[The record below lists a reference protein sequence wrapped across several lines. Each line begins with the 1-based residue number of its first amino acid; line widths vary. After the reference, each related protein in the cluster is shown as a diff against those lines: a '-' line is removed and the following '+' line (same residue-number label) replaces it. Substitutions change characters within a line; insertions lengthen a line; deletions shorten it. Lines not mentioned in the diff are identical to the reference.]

1 MFTKLF
7 VWMGCKYEMNL
18 MSLINPYLADG
29 YHSIIVANHG
39 LSRLIRFISRFTTH
53 PYKKILNRFYLA
65 LHTCVQIFNG
75 HLGICTTVPA
85 GVQGS
90 CATVK
95 ARSGSG
101 LGVQLGRI
109 RCQALAFHFSLRDCT
124 EHAPLAVLLGACLL
138 GCSLHSRADPMR
150 MRYGGP

>member
-1 MFTKLF
+1 MVT
-7 VWMGCKYEMNL
+7 
-18 MSLINPYLADG
+18 
-29 YHSIIVANHG
+29 VAAQLQNHG
-39 LSRLIRFISRFTTH
+39 LVGSLDSSRDLQPIHAKNFEN
-53 PYKKILNRFYLA
+53 KFYLA
-65 LHTCVQIFNG
+65 LYTCIQIFNA

-85 GVQGS
+85 AVQGS

-124 EHAPLAVLLGACLL
+124 AHAPLAVLLGACLL
-138 GCSLHSRADPMR
+138 GCSLHSRAEPMR